1 MKHFTQTAL
10 SSIDSYKLGHADQF
24 PEGTT
29 KVYSNFTPRSL
40 AHLHVPYGYG
50 TTQVVWFGLQVFL
63 NDLQSVWQETFFDR
77 PKAEVVAEFVELVGP
92 FCGPRGFNQS
102 RIEWLHDLGY
112 LPIEIKS
119 LPEGTLVPAGV
130 PVLTI
135 TNTLPEAYWLPNFL
149 ETWLSADLW
158 KPSTAATISYA
169 YRKII
174 DHYTELTGGNKDF
187 VMWQGHDFSSRG
199 MSGIQDAARTGSG
212 HLLSF
217 AGTDNVT
224 AVQLVNDA
232 YRGKET
238 FVGGSVPATE
248 HSVMTSS
255 ILVEVERLRQT
266 GVDEDD
272 IMAKAELN
280 VIKRLVT
287 EVYPSGVVS
296 VVSDSFD
303 FWKVITEISPT
314 LKGEILNR
322 VPDQLGLAKVVFR
335 PDSGDPV
342 KIICGHTYK
351 VIDDIDDT
359 YEMISASDEGYEVV
373 YNKMDDKYYQFET
386 YDDGWST
393 SIEFKELQWYEV
405 KGAIE
410 CLWDTF
416 GGTVNEKGF
425 KTLNQRVGLIYGDS
439 ITLDRCNQILKLL
452 AEKGFASDNV
462 VFGIGSF
469 TFQYNTR
476 DTLGFAMKATYVE
489 IDGKPYSIFKDPKTD
504 SGTKKSAKGLL
515 QVVQD
520 GDTLKVNQDVS
531 WDQEK
536 QGLLR
541 TVYLDGKITVSDTFA
556 DIRSRLGVI

>member
-10 SSIDSYKLGHADQF
+10 SSIDSYKLGHADQY

-40 AHLHVPYGYG
+40 KHLPVPYEYG
-50 TTQVVWFGLQVFL
+50 TTQVVWFGLQAFL

-158 KPSTAATISYA
+158 KSTTAATISYV

-174 DHYTELTGGNKDF
+174 DRYAELTGGNKDF
-187 VMWQGHDFSSRG
+187 VMWQAHDFSSRG
-199 MSGIQDAARTGSG
+199 MSSIADAARTGAG

-224 AVQLVNDA
+224 AVQLVNDV
-232 YRGKET
+232 YYGKQT

-255 ILVEVERLRQT
+255 ILVEAERLLQT
-266 GVDEDD
+266 GMSKDD
-272 IMAKAELN
+272 VMTQAELN

-303 FWKVITEISPT
+303 FWKVITEIAPA

-342 KIICGHTYK
+342 KIICGHKYK

-393 SIEFKELQWYEV
+393 NVEFKELQWYEV

-439 ITLDRCNQILKLL
+439 ITLDRCNEILKLL

-504 SGTKKSAKGLL
+504 SGTKKSARGLL

-541 TVYLDGKITVSDTFA
+541 TVYLDGKITVSETFA

>member
-40 AHLHVPYGYG
+40 KHLPVPYEYG

-248 HSVMTSS
+248 HSTMTSS
-255 ILVEVERLRQT
+255 ILVEAERLRQT
-266 GVDEDD
+266 GVGEDNV
-272 IMAKAELN
+272 MTQAELN

-303 FWKVITEISPT
+303 FWKVITEIAPA

-342 KIICGHTYK
+342 KIICGHKYK
-351 VIDDIDDT
+351 VIDDIDHT
-359 YEMISASDEGYEVV
+359 YEMIDASDEGYEVV

-439 ITLDRCNQILKLL
+439 ITLDRCNEILKLL

-489 IDGKPYSIFKDPKTD
+489 VDGKPYSIFKDPKTD

>member
-1 MKHFTQTAL
+1 MKRFTQTAL
-10 SSIDSYKLGHADQF
+10 TSIDSYKTAHPDQY

-40 AHLHVPYGYG
+40 AHLHVPYEYG
-50 TTQVVWFGLQVFL
+50 TTRVVWFGLQAFL
-63 NDLQSVWQETFFDR
+63 NDLQSIWQETFFDR
-77 PKAEVVAEFVELVGP
+77 PKAEVVAEFMELVGP

-119 LPEGTLVPAGV
+119 LPEGTLVPDGV

-174 DHYTELTGGNKDF
+174 DHYAELTGGNKDF

-199 MSGIQDAARTGSG
+199 MSGIQDAARTGAG

-232 YRGKET
+232 YHGKQT

-248 HSVMTSS
+248 HATMTSS

-266 GVDEDD
+266 GVDEDGV
-272 IMAKAELN
+272 MTQAELN

-303 FWKVITEISPT
+303 FWKVITEIAPT

-342 KIICGHTYK
+342 KIICGHKYK

-359 YEMISASDEGYEVV
+359 YQMVLASDEGYEVV

-393 SIEFKELQWYEV
+393 SAEFKELQWYEV

-439 ITLDRCNQILKLL
+439 ITLDRCNEILKLL

-515 QVVQD
+515 QVVRD
-520 GDTLKVNQDVS
+520 GDTLKTNQDVT
-531 WDQEK
+531 WEEEK
-536 QGLLR
+536 QSLLR
-541 TVYLDGKITVSDTFA
+541 TVYLDGKIVVSETFA

>member
-1 MKHFTQTAL
+1 MKSFVQTAL
-10 SSIDSYKLGHADQF
+10 TSIDSYKTAHADQY

-40 AHLHVPYGYG
+40 KHLPVPYEYG
-50 TTQVVWFGLQVFL
+50 TTQVVWFGLQAFL

-135 TNTLPEAYWLPNFL
+135 TNTLPEAYYLPNFL

-158 KPSTAATISYA
+158 KSTTAATISYV

-174 DHYTELTGGNKDF
+174 DRYAELTGGNKDF
-187 VMWQGHDFSSRG
+187 VMWQAHDFSSRG
-199 MSGIQDAARTGSG
+199 MSSIADAARTGAG

-224 AVQLVNDA
+224 AVQLVNDV
-232 YRGKET
+232 YYGKQT

-255 ILVEVERLRQT
+255 ILVEAERLLQT
-266 GVDEDD
+266 GMSKDD
-272 IMAKAELN
+272 VMTQAELN

-303 FWKVITEISPT
+303 FWKVITEIAPA

-342 KIICGHTYK
+342 KIICGHKYK

-393 SIEFKELQWYEV
+393 NVELKELQWYEV

-439 ITLDRCNQILKLL
+439 ITLDRCNEILKLL

-541 TVYLDGKITVSDTFA
+541 TVYLDGKITVSETFA

>member
-10 SSIDSYKLGHADQF
+10 SSIDSYKLGHADQY

-40 AHLHVPYGYG
+40 KHLPVPRQCG
-50 TTQVVWFGLQVFL
+50 TIRVVWFGLQAFL
-63 NDLQSVWQETFFDR
+63 NDLQSVWQETFFGRSKD
-77 PKAEVVAEFVELVGP
+77 EVVAEFMELVGP

-158 KPSTAATISYA
+158 KPSTAATISYT

-174 DHYTELTGGNKDF
+174 DHYAELTGGNKEF

-199 MSGIQDAARTGSG
+199 MSGIQDAARTGAG

-232 YRGKET
+232 YHGKET

-248 HSVMTSS
+248 HSTMTSS
-255 ILVEVERLRQT
+255 ILVEAERLRQT
-266 GVDEDD
+266 GVDEDNV
-272 IMAKAELN
+272 MTQAELN

-303 FWKVITEISPT
+303 FWKVITEIAPT
-314 LKGEILNR
+314 LKNEILNR

-342 KIICGHTYK
+342 KIICGHKYK
-351 VIDDIDDT
+351 VVEDIGHT
-359 YEMISASDEGYEVV
+359 YEMISASNEGYEVV
-373 YNKMDDKYYQFET
+373 YNKMDEKYYEFET

-393 SIEFKELQWYEV
+393 SVEFKELQWYEV

-416 GGTVNEKGF
+416 GGTTNEKGF

-439 ITLDRCNQILKLL
+439 ITLDRCDEILKLL

-489 IDGKPYSIFKDPKTD
+489 VDGKPYSIFKDPKTD
-504 SGTKKSAKGLL
+504 NGTKKSAKGLL
-515 QVVQD
+515 QVVED
-520 GDTLKVNQDVS
+520 GDTLKTNQDVT
-531 WDQEK
+531 WEEEK
-536 QGLLR
+536 QSLLR
-541 TVYLDGKITVSDTFA
+541 TVYLDGKITVNETFA